1 MSIDRATAAVAGA
14 DEVLA
19 DVLEAAASGSRL
31 PEAAAL
37 LRDRGAIL
45 NLGEAAALSA
55 ADGRGVVIARHPGG
69 AAIAVRWFAP
79 GAPTSI
85 HENNGW
91 GIALVVSGSDR
102 YETWA
107 LGDTGTVTLVE
118 TRELGAGDVVWWGR
132 SPHDIHRQEGIG
144 SGALE
149 LIVLGAEPTRPLT
162 EYRPA
167 AGAATEQETRS

>member
-1 MSIDRATAAVAGA
+1 MSTDRAVVAVTGA
-14 DEVLA
+14 DELLA
-19 DVLEAAASGSRL
+19 EVVEAAASGAQLAR
-31 PEAAAL
+31 AGAL
-37 LRDRGAIL
+37 LRDGAAGL
-45 NLGEAAALSA
+45 DLGEAAARSV
-55 ADGRGVVIARHPGG
+55 ADGRGVVLARHPSG
-69 AAIAVRWFAP
+69 AALAAKWFAP
-79 GAPTSI
+79 GAATSI

-118 TRELGAGDVVWWGR
+118 TRELGAGDVLWWGR